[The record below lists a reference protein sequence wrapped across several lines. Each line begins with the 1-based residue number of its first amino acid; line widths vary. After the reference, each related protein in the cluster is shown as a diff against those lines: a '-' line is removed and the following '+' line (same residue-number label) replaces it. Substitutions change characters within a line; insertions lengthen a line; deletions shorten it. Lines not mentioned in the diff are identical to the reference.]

1 MKMIDIEN
9 RLRAHH
15 AQNRTLPDGQIA
27 MDLAAVA
34 KAARALKWNTHWAC
48 VKGRI
53 TGDEALGR
61 LDSFLDDVMSVRHED
76 LLEAQRTLRLYLTQP
91 KVSQATFTKMTA
103 MWNSEDAA
111 RDELELNNPFICAA
125 ARR

>member
-1 MKMIDIEN
+1 MRMIDIEN

-15 AQNRTLPDGQIA
+15 TQNRPLPDGQIA

-34 KAARALKWNTHWAC
+34 KAARLLKWNTHWAC

-61 LDSFLDDVMSVRHED
+61 LDSFLDDVMSVRHEE
-76 LLEAQRTLRLYLTQP
+76 LLDAQRTLRLYLTQP
-91 KVSQATFTKMTA
+91 KVSQTTFTKMTA
-103 MWNSEDAA
+103 LWDSADAA

-125 ARR
+125 PRR

>member
-1 MKMIDIEN
+1 
-9 RLRAHH
+9 
-15 AQNRTLPDGQIA
+15 

-53 TGDEALGR
+53 SGDEALSR

-91 KVSQATFTKMTA
+91 KVSQATFTKMSA
-103 MWNSEDAA
+103 LWNSEDAA
-111 RDELELNNPFICAA
+111 RDELELSSPFISAA

>member
-15 AQNRTLPDGQIA
+15 AQGRPLPDGQLA

-53 TGDEALGR
+53 SGDEALSR

-91 KVSQATFTKMTA
+91 KVSQATFTKMSA
-103 MWNSEDAA
+103 LWNSEDAA
-111 RDELELNNPFICAA
+111 RDELELSSPFISAA